1 MTLEESDPTLLP
13 QKTNI
18 LNIESFLPEYQRSTR
33 EGLFAIQSVYC
44 SNKPLILEW
53 KARIFTEPLT
63 KTDLSLV
70 IIIYM

>member
-44 SNKPLILEW
+44 SNKPLILEYEKLGFLQNPW
-53 KARIFTEPLT
+53 PKLILV
-63 KTDLSLV
+63 LS
-70 IIIYM
+70 